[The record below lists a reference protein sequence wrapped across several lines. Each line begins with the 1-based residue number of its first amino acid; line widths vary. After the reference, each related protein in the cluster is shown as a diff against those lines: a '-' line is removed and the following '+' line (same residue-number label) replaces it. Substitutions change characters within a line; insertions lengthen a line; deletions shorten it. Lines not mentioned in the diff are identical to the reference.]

1 MMNAKRRKRAEA
13 RKAILAELQTRFDL
27 ENVEQMDALADALGI
42 IRLSDYLKEK
52 QAEARAAG
60 LCTCPHPASI

>member
-13 RKAILAELQTRFDL
+13 RNAILAELQARFDL